1 LTLLTL
7 RLSWSFMAALQP
19 KDRNVLRV
27 VLAGGLVRGRDILR
41 RTGLKAD
48 DVRSSLQ
55 ALKNENFITLHN
67 GSNNT
72 HESLDSY
79 VAALP
84 SRRAQAEY
92 EASQS

>member
-1 LTLLTL
+1 
-7 RLSWSFMAALQP
+7 MAALQP
-19 KDRNVLRV
+19 QDRNVLRA

-48 DVRSSLQ
+48 DVRSSLL

-67 GSNNT
+67 GSNNA
-72 HESLDSY
+72 HESLDAY

>member
-1 LTLLTL
+1 
-7 RLSWSFMAALQP
+7 MAALQS

-55 ALKNENFITLHN
+55 ALRDENYITFHT
-67 GSNNT
+67 GSANT

-92 EASQS
+92 EASQPS